1 MAHLLNLE
9 AFHRETNTIRLDR
22 LVRCTSKYPLMA
34 IFNEETYPQ
43 AHEITLMQEQKLQ
56 ELLSYLNQNSPFY
69 KELFAKHQ
77 INIAGIKTLAD
88 LSLIP
93 TTAKDDLQQRND
105 DFLCVPRNKIIEYT
119 STSGTL
125 GRPVTIALTEG
136 DLDRLAYNEYNSFL
150 CADGSPEDTYQL
162 MLTLDRQFMA
172 GIAYYLGIRRIGAGI
187 IRLGPGVPALQWETI
202 RRLKPTAI
210 VAVPSFILKLI
221 QFAKE
226 TGIDINNTFVKKA
239 ICIGENIRNNDFS
252 LNILGRK
259 ITESWDLQLYSTY
272 ASTEM
277 QTAFTECGE
286 GRGGHYQPDLV
297 IVELLDENDRQVE
310 PGTPGEVTIT
320 TLGVEGMPL
329 LRYKTGDICIYF
341 DEPCAC
347 GRTSLRLSS
356 IMGRKKQMI
365 KFKGTTL
372 YPPALFDLL
381 NEREEILDF
390 VIEVTSND
398 IGMDQVSLFLVP
410 ADDSEECDHRI
421 RAYLQ
426 ARLRVSPHIKYVS
439 PEEIQKIQ
447 FSEAS
452 RKAIKFIDKRA

>member
-1 MAHLLNLE
+1 MAVLQE
-9 AFHRETNTIRLDR
+9 KDKQQLD
-22 LVRCTSKYPLMA
+22 TA
-34 IFNEETYPQ
+34 IV
-43 AHEITLMQEQKLQ
+43 QEKKLQ
-56 ELLSYLNQNSPFY
+56 ELLTYLAKNSPFY
-69 KELFAKHQ
+69 RELFAKH
-77 INIAGIKTLAD
+77 NIDLTAIKTVAD
-88 LSLIP
+88 LALIP
-93 TTAKDDLQQRND
+93 TTTKDDLQQRNN
-105 DFLCVPRNKIIEYT
+105 DFLCVPAEEVIEYT

-125 GRPVTIALTEG
+125 GNPVTIALTEN
-136 DLDRLAYNEYNSFL
+136 DLQRLAYNEYSSFS
-150 CADGSPEDTYQL
+150 CADGSKDDTYQL

-172 GIAYYLGIRRIGAGI
+172 GMAYYLGLRKLGAGI
-187 IRLGPGVPALQWETI
+187 IRLGPGVPSLQWETI
-202 RRLKPTAI
+202 KRLKPTAI

-221 QFAKE
+221 QYAKD
-226 TGIDINNTFVKKA
+226 TGINIHETSVKKA
-239 ICIGENIRNNDFS
+239 ICIGENIRNTDFS
-252 LNILGRK
+252 LNILGKK
-259 ITESWDLQLYSTY
+259 ITEAWDIKLYSTY

-286 GRGGHYQPDLV
+286 GKGGHYQPDLV
-297 IVELLDENDRQVE
+297 IVELLDENNRQVA

-329 LRYKTGDICIYF
+329 LRYKTGDMCMYF

-390 VIEVTSND
+390 VIEVSSNE
-398 IGMDQVSLFLVP
+398 IGLDQVLIYIVP
-410 ADDSEECDHRI
+410 SEMSEEVDHRI

-426 ARLRVSPHIKYVS
+426 ARLRVSPHIKYVTAKA
-439 PEEIQKIQ
+439 IQKMQ

-452 RKAIKFIDKRA
+452 RKAIKFVDKRS

>member
-1 MAHLLNLE
+1 MSVANK
-9 AFHRETNTIRLDR
+9 NT
-22 LVRCTSKYPLMA
+22 YQQP
-34 IFNEETYPQ
+34 
-43 AHEITLMQEQKLQ
+43 HEITLGQEQKLRK
-56 ELLSYLNQNSPFY
+56 LLNYLLQNSPFY
-69 KELFAKHQ
+69 KEHFEKH
-77 INIAGIKTLAD
+77 NIDIDTIKTIAD
-88 LSLIP
+88 LAAIP
-93 TTAKDDLQQRND
+93 PTIKDDLQQRND
-105 DFLCVPRNKIIEYT
+105 DFLCVTRDKVVEYT

-125 GRPVTIALTEG
+125 GRPVTIALTEN
-136 DLDRLAYNEYNSFL
+136 DLNRLAYNEYSSFL

-172 GIAYYLGIRRIGAGI
+172 GIAYYLGIRKIGAGI
-187 IRLGPGVPALQWETI
+187 IRLGPGVPSMQWETI
-202 RRLKPTAI
+202 QRLKPTAI

-221 QFAKE
+221 KYAE
-226 TGIDINNTFVKKA
+226 DAGIDVNSTSVKKA

-259 ITESWDLQLYSTY
+259 ITESWDIKLYSTY

-286 GRGGHYQPDLV
+286 GKGGHYQPDLV
-297 IVELLDENDRQVE
+297 IVELLDENNQHVE

-329 LRYKTGDICIYF
+329 LRYKTGDICCYF

-356 IMGRKKQMI
+356 VMGRKKQMI

-381 NEREEILDF
+381 NEMEEILDF
-390 VIEVTSND
+390 VIEVSSNY
-398 IGMDQVSLFLVP
+398 IGMDEVSLYVVP
-410 ADDSEECDHRI
+410 AAYTEECDHRI

-426 ARLRVSPHIKYVS
+426 AKLRVSPHIKYIS
-439 PEEIQKIQ
+439 PEAVQKMQ
-447 FSEAS
+447 FNEAS
-452 RKAIKFIDKRA
+452 RKAIKFIDKRG

>member
-1 MAHLLNLE
+1 MT
-9 AFHRETNTIRLDR
+9 FI
-22 LVRCTSKYPLMA
+22 
-34 IFNEETYPQ
+34 EEKDNQTDKQ
-43 AHEITLMQEQKLQ
+43 TAMQEQKLQ
-56 ELLSYLNQNSPFY
+56 ELLFYLSKNSPFY
-69 KELFAKHQ
+69 RELFAKHH
-77 INIAGIKTLAD
+77 IDISAVKTVAD
-88 LSLIP
+88 LASIP
-93 TTAKDDLQQRND
+93 TTTKDDLQQRNN
-105 DFLCVPRNKIIEYT
+105 DFLCVPAEDVIEYT

-125 GRPVTIALTEG
+125 GSPVTIALTEN
-136 DLDRLAYNEYNSFL
+136 DLQRLAYNEYSSFS
-150 CADGSPEDTYQL
+150 CADGSKDDTYQL

-172 GIAYYLGIRRIGAGI
+172 GIAYYLGIRKLGAGI
-187 IRLGPGVPALQWETI
+187 IRLGPGVPSLQWETI
-202 RRLKPTAI
+202 KRLKPTAI

-221 QFAKE
+221 QYAKD
-226 TGIDINNTFVKKA
+226 TGIDINETSVKKA
-239 ICIGENIRNNDFS
+239 ICIGENIRNTDFS
-252 LNILGRK
+252 LNILGKK
-259 ITESWDLQLYSTY
+259 ITEAWDIKLYSTY

-286 GRGGHYQPDLV
+286 GKGGHYQPELV
-297 IVELLDENDRQVE
+297 IVELLDENNQQVA

-329 LRYKTGDICIYF
+329 LRYKTGDMCMYF

-356 IMGRKKQMI
+356 IMRRKKQMI

-390 VIEVTSND
+390 VIEVSSNE
-398 IGMDQVSLFLVP
+398 IGLDQVLIYIVP
-410 ADDSEECDHRI
+410 SEISEEVDHRI

-426 ARLRVSPHIKYVS
+426 ARLRVSPHIKYVTA
-439 PEEIQKIQ
+439 EAIQKMQ

-452 RKAIKFIDKRA
+452 RKAIKFVDKRN

>member
-1 MAHLLNLE
+1 
-9 AFHRETNTIRLDR
+9 
-22 LVRCTSKYPLMA
+22 
-34 IFNEETYPQ
+34 
-43 AHEITLMQEQKLQ
+43 MQEQKLQ
-56 ELLSYLNQNSPFY
+56 ELLAYVAENSPFY
-69 KELFAKHQ
+69 KDLFSKH
-77 INIAGIKTLAD
+77 NIAITAIKTIAD
-88 LSLIP
+88 LALIP
-93 TTAKDDLQQRND
+93 PTVKDDLQQRND
-105 DFLCVPRNKIIEYT
+105 DFLCVSRDKVIEYT

-125 GRPVTIALTEG
+125 GRPVTIALTEK

-150 CADGSPEDTYQL
+150 CADGSADDTYQL

-172 GIAYYLGIRRIGAGI
+172 GIAYYLGIRKIGAGI

-202 RRLKPTAI
+202 KRLKPTAI

-221 QFAKE
+221 QFAKDS
-226 TGIDINNTFVKKA
+226 GIDINSTSVKKA

-252 LNILGRK
+252 LNILGKK
-259 ITESWDLQLYSTY
+259 ITESWNIQLYSTY

-286 GRGGHYQPDLV
+286 GKGGHYQPELV
-297 IVELLDENDRQVE
+297 IVEVLDENDQQVE
-310 PGTPGEVTIT
+310 PGAPGEVTIT

-329 LRYKTGDICIYF
+329 LRYKTGDICMYY

-347 GRTSLRLSS
+347 GRTTLRLSS

-390 VIEVTSND
+390 VIEVSSND
-398 IGMDQVSLFLVP
+398 IGMDQVSLFIVP
-410 ADDSEECDHRI
+410 ADESEECDHRI

-426 ARLRVSPHIKYVS
+426 ARLRVSPHIKYVTV
-439 PEEIQKIQ
+439 EEIQKIQ